1 MDGNKD
7 ESQRC
12 IHIALEAA
20 KSGDLLRAEKFL
32 RKADN
37 LFPSPKAKGIVPE
50 PNKKVFQRNS
60 SFVLLKTFKFFF
72 FAYRIVSANK
82 CKKI

>member
-50 PNKKVFQRNS
+50 PNKCI
-60 SFVLLKTFKFFF
+60 SFNEIQVLFYLKHLNFFLCTQ
-72 FAYRIVSANK
+72 N
-82 CKKI
+82 C

>member
-37 LFPSPKAKGIVPE
+37 LFPSPKAKGMW
-50 PNKKVFQRNS
+50 
-60 SFVLLKTFKFFF
+60 
-72 FAYRIVSANK
+72 
-82 CKKI
+82 C

>member
-12 IHIALEAA
+12 IIIALEAA

-37 LFPSPKAKGIVPE
+37 LFPSPKAKGMTRMTYETIE
-50 PNKKVFQRNS
+50 LHSKFL
-60 SFVLLKTFKFFF
+60 LLKTSFF
-72 FAYRIVSANK
+72 S
-82 CKKI
+82 CLQSC